1 MDVILLGPPGA
12 GKGVQATMLIDA
24 SGLTHVSTGE
34 LLRRHRD
41 EGTDLGHKAARYMA
55 TGRLV
60 PDALV
65 IEMIL
70 EVLANAPGGLLLDG
84 FPRTLAQAH
93 ALDEAWTAHGRTLS
107 GTVLLEVPDDVI
119 VERLAGRG
127 REDDDRATVTKRLEV
142 YRESTE
148 PLIGYYEE
156 RGLLHRIDGAQAPA
170 EVHAAICRSL
180 GVAPAASR
188 A

>member
-24 SGLTHVSTGE
+24 LGLTHVSTGE

-70 EVLANAPGGLLLDG
+70 EVLADAPGGLLLDG

-93 ALDEAWTAHGRTLS
+93 ALDEAWAEHRRRLLGV
-107 GTVLLEVPDDVI
+107 VLLEVSDDVI
-119 VERLAGRG
+119 VERLSGRG
-127 REDDDRATVTKRLEV
+127 REDDDLATVRKRLDV
-142 YRESTE
+142 YRESTQ
-148 PLIGYYEE
+148 PLIGYYDE
-156 RGLLHRIDGAQAPA
+156 RGLLHPVDGAQPPA
-170 EVHAAICRSL
+170 AVHAAVCASL

-188 A
+188 V

>member
-12 GKGVQATMLIDA
+12 GKGVQANGLIEA
-24 SGLTHVSTGE
+24 LGLTHVSTGE

-41 EGTDLGHKAARYMA
+41 EGTDLGHRAARYMA

-60 PDALV
+60 PDSLV
-65 IEMIL
+65 IAMIL
-70 EVLANAPGGLLLDG
+70 DVLSHAGGGLLLDG

-93 ALDEAWTAHGRTLS
+93 ALDEAWVEQGREVL
-107 GTVLLEVPDDVI
+107 GVVLLEVADDVI
-119 VERLAGRG
+119 ITRLSGRG
-127 REDDDRATVTKRLEV
+127 REDDDPATVRKRLEV

-148 PLIGYYEE
+148 PLIGHYEE
-156 RGLLHRIDGAQAPA
+156 RGLLHRIDGAQSPGA
-170 EVHAAICRSL
+170 VHAAVCASL
-180 GVAPAASR
+180 GVAPAASH